1 MSLFNQILSA
11 IDSPELE
18 ASSNQL
24 GNILGTVRQLSDSS
38 SNNANSSD
46 LQSAMSIIGNFTRS
60 ALQEQRR
67 QGGSSQV
74 QQLVNQFA
82 GTQASPLAL
91 QTLFN
96 SSQVQ
101 SMSEQISSR
110 TGMNSQTIE
119 TLLPIL
125 VPLVLNFLKTGNN
138 NRNAQAAN
146 PVLNNFLDA
155 DGDGDVDIADAI
167 SMASRYLGR

>member
-18 ASSNQL
+18 ANSNQL
-24 GNILGTVRQLSDSS
+24 GNILGTVQRLSNST

-46 LQSAMSIIGNFTRS
+46 IQSAMSIIGNFTRS
-60 ALQEQRR
+60 ALKEQRS

-74 QQLVNQFA
+74 QQIVNQFA
-82 GTQASPLAL
+82 GTQASPLAV

-101 SMSEQISSR
+101 NMIEQISSR
-110 TGMNSQTIE
+110 TGMNAQTIR
-119 TLLPIL
+119 TLLPVL

-138 NRNAQAAN
+138 THNAQAAN
-146 PVLNNFLDA
+146 PVLNSFLDT
-155 DGDGDVDIADAI
+155 DGDGDIDIADAM